1 MVALL
6 FYILVPIVSALLI
19 GLFCLLKFW
28 KFKGSEKLHN
38 VTTKILK
45 VLVVI
50 YCSIMLLSILLPDS
64 FNLCLSKEK
73 LGSGIMQGH
82 AVLRWFSMACFS
94 VLPIAVFFKNRA
106 VRNVAI
112 TFCVA
117 VTIAQIACFAQYLD
131 CFTSATGKGLN
142 SLPVSEGFRAFLIN
156 PAFRKVWFAVII
168 VLQLTTPIVL
178 AINENHLFKYN
189 DKIEW
194 RNYFIAL
201 PLIILAS
208 IPVYVPQY
216 LFGQTD
222 VIFSAYSWLHF
233 LWIFLLF
240 GTLAALYFG
249 FRKQSSEVKMVVLFV
264 LALSLLMQYDQMF
277 GAISLNIKRLPLQLC
292 NLGAYLII
300 LSLIT
305 KNKKIFNFTV
315 IINVVGVLFA
325 IAKPDL
331 EGKGFF
337 YYYNMHFIFEHS
349 NVLIVPILAL
359 LFGIFP
365 RLDKFALRDCLIG
378 FTIYFLSVFALG
390 TMFNAIASATG
401 KGIYEANFLFMFLP
415 DVAIKMIPFTK
426 ALFDINFKIGYA
438 TFYPVLQLIVYA
450 IFILVCVLLYYCF
463 RLIYL
468 IKDKI
473 VLKRAA
479 LAQSENSQSRNNL
492 IENDGASGENN
503 EEQGSE
509 VEGEK

>member
-1 MVALL
+1 MSELL
-6 FYILVPIVSALLI
+6 FYILVPAISALLI
-19 GLFCLLKFW
+19 GIFCLLKFW
-28 KFKGSEKLHN
+28 KFKGSEKLYN
-38 VTTKILK
+38 VTSKTLK
-45 VLVVI
+45 VLVVV

-64 FNLCLSKEK
+64 FNLCLSTEE
-73 LGSGIMQGH
+73 LGNGIMQGH
-82 AVLRWFSMACFS
+82 AVLRWFSMTCFS

-106 VRNVAI
+106 VRNVAL

-117 VTIAQIACFAQYLD
+117 ITIAQIVCFSQYLE
-131 CFTSATGKGLN
+131 CFTSAAGKGLN
-142 SLPVSEGFRAFLIN
+142 SLPVSEGFRSFLTN
-156 PAFRKVWFAVII
+156 PAFRTIWFGVVI
-168 VLQLTTPIVL
+168 VLQLIIPIVL
-178 AINENHLFKYN
+178 ALNENHLFKYN

-201 PLIILAS
+201 PLIILSS

-222 VIFSAYSWLHF
+222 VVFSEYSWLHF

-249 FRKQSSEVKMVVLFV
+249 FRKQSKEVKLVVLFV
-264 LALSLLMQYDQMF
+264 LALSLLMQYNQMF

-305 KNKKIFNFTV
+305 RNEKIFNFTV

-359 LFGIFP
+359 LFGFFP
-365 RLDKFALRDCLIG
+365 RLNKFALRDCVVG

-390 TMFNAIASATG
+390 TMFNAIAEATG
-401 KGIYEANFLFMFLP
+401 KGIYTANFLFMFLP
-415 DVAIKMIPFTK
+415 DVAIGMLPFTK

-438 TFYPVLQLIVYA
+438 TFYPVLQLIVYVV
-450 IFILVCVLLYYCF
+450 FLLVCVLLYYCF
-463 RLIYL
+463 RLVYL
-468 IKDKI
+468 VKDKI
-473 VLKRAA
+473 VLKRATA
-479 LAQSENSQSRNNL
+479 TQSTEEKEFLNSKKPEQSEEIN
-492 IENDGASGENN
+492 GEN
-503 EEQGSE
+503 
-509 VEGEK
+509 